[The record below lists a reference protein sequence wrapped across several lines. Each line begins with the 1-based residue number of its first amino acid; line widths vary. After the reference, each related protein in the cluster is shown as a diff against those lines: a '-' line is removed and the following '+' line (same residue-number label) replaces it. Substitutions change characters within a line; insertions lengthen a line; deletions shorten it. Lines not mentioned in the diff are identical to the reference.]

1 MKKSKNQKKL
11 LLKNKKIPCFWIIVN
26 EFENRM
32 TVMNWVTGTF
42 AVLDK

>member
-1 MKKSKNQKKL
+1 MKTKAQRKL
-11 LLKNKKIPCFWIIVN
+11 LWENKKIPCFWIIVN
-26 EFENRM
+26 DFENRM